1 MNKTKIFI
9 IVLILFFL
17 GVASGSL
24 LTNIYLKK
32 SHYISKKIDPVDRRN
47 FLINQFSQKL
57 ELTIAQQQ
65 DIEDILDQSYEQIL
79 ELRLKNKPK
88 TAEIFE
94 KRNRLIRE
102 QLDDEQKV
110 LFDEL
115 VVVFKKKDRL
125 GKSDSIVKKKRS
137 SNK

>member
-32 SHYISKKIDPVDRRN
+32 SLYISKKIDPVDRRN

-57 ELTIAQQQ
+57 ELTMAQQQ

-115 VVVFKKKDRL
+115 VVVFKKKRQAWE
-125 GKSDSIVKKKRS
+125 KRFHSQKEKVKQ
-137 SNK
+137 

>member
-1 MNKTKIFI
+1 M
-9 IVLILFFL
+9 
-17 GVASGSL
+17 
-24 LTNIYLKK
+24 
-32 SHYISKKIDPVDRRN
+32 
-47 FLINQFSQKL
+47 
-57 ELTIAQQQ
+57 AQQQ

-115 VVVFKKKDRL
+115 VVVFKKKRHAWE
-125 GKSDSIVKKKRS
+125 KRS
-137 SNK
+137 HSQKEKVKQ

>member
-17 GVASGSL
+17 GVVSGSL

-32 SHYISKKIDPVDRRN
+32 NLYISKKIDPVDKRN
-47 FLINQFSQKL
+47 FLIDQFSQKL
-57 ELTIAQQQ
+57 ELTMAQQQ

>member
-1 MNKTKIFI
+1 M
-9 IVLILFFL
+9 
-17 GVASGSL
+17 
-24 LTNIYLKK
+24 
-32 SHYISKKIDPVDRRN
+32 
-47 FLINQFSQKL
+47 
-57 ELTIAQQQ
+57 AQQQ

-115 VVVFKKKDRL
+115 VVVFKKKTGL
-125 GKSDSIVKKKRS
+125 GKAIP
-137 SNK
+137 